1 MNSYHPLSSPLTIPL
16 LRLWGSDKRTM
27 TFTTG
32 DEVDDDGDGAA
43 DDGVTGDDNDDV
55 CDG

>member
-1 MNSYHPLSSPLTIPL
+1 MHSLPLTIPL

-43 DDGVTGDDNDDV
+43 DDGVTGDDDDDV